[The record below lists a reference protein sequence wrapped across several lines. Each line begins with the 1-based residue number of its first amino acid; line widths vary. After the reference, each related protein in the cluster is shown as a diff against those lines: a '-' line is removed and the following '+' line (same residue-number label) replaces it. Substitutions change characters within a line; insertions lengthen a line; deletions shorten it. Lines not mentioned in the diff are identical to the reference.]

1 MAMKSWRFVH
11 EPTRHD
17 GQGTVASLSPARGAA
32 GVNRWRHSHL
42 AIGLA
47 MAGMC
52 AGAADGAR
60 PEGVI
65 QKLATTGEVA
75 CQPALPFYCGNMHV
89 SCAGLTSIATFP
101 FKLRATAVVGTI
113 ESAPGTESVRGPFE
127 NGRVDWEPAGAYVIV
142 SPRSGSG
149 YIKLL
154 ADGSYS
160 FRHYAQHG
168 AAMSLGRCE

>member
-1 MAMKSWRFVH
+1 
-11 EPTRHD
+11 
-17 GQGTVASLSPARGAA
+17 
-32 GVNRWRHSHL
+32 
-42 AIGLA
+42 

-113 ESAPGTESVRGPFE
+113 ESAPGTESVRGPYE